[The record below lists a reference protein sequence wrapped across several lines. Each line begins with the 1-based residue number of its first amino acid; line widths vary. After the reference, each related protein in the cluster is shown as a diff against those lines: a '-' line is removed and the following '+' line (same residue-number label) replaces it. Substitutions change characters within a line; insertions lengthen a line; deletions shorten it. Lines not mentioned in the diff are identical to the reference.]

1 MRICRRLPSLT
12 AVRACCAV
20 ALAAA
25 LAGCGSEPPPRPRRP
40 DPAVPNPPSFGFID
54 TPAAGAVVGPIL
66 RVSGWAADES
76 GVMWIR
82 LYADDQIVEHI
93 PLNIPRPDV
102 EKEFPQFTRPDAL
115 HGWQATID
123 FGDHVGYT
131 HISVEALDGRGAL
144 TRFAVIS
151 VKVRP

>member
-1 MRICRRLPSLT
+1 MSLGRRLPSLT
-12 AVRACCAV
+12 AARACCAV
-20 ALAAA
+20 ALAAT
-25 LAGCGSEPPPRPRRP
+25 LASCSSEPPRPKRP
-40 DPAVPNPPSFGFID
+40 DPAVPNPPSVGFID
-54 TPAAGAVVGPIL
+54 TPPAGIVVAPIL

-82 LYADDQIVEHI
+82 LYADEQMIEHI
-93 PLNIPRPDV
+93 PLDIPRADV
-102 EKEFPQFTRPDAL
+102 EKEFPQFTRPGAL

-123 FGDHVGYT
+123 FGDHVGYS
-131 HISVEALDGRGAL
+131 HISAEALDGRGAL